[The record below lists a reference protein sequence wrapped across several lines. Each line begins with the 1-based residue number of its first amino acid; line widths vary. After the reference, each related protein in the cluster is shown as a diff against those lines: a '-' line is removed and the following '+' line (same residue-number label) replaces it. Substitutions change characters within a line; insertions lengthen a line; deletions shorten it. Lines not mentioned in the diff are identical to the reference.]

1 MADRRGFRIVP
12 RFVDRG
18 AVIIIEALTGIF
30 IKLGLTPNAVTL
42 LGLPVS
48 FAAAYALYRGRPLA
62 AFLLGAVCGGLDM
75 LDGGIAART
84 GRRTRF
90 GALLDS
96 SLDRYAEFAFYLAL
110 AVRFRDRWQLW
121 AAFAAFLGST
131 MVSYIRARA
140 EGLGF
145 ECKAGIMQRADRF
158 LVLGLA
164 CLAAVLFPV
173 FDQAMTAALVLI
185 AAVSN
190 LTAIQRILS
199 VRRLD
204 RTDPPKTDRT

>member
-1 MADRRGFRIVP
+1 MAGSRGIRIVP

-18 AVIIIEALTGIF
+18 AAFLVDHLTGAF
-30 IKLGLTPNAVTL
+30 IKLGLSPNAVSL
-42 LGLPVS
+42 LGFAVS
-48 FAAAYALYRGRPLA
+48 WAGAYFLWHGDPLA
-62 AFLLGAVCGGLDM
+62 AFLAGAACGGLDM
-75 LDGGIAART
+75 LDGRIAVRT
-84 GRRTRF
+84 GRKTRF

-96 SLDRYAEFAFYLAL
+96 SLDRYSEFAFYLAL
-110 AVRFRDRWQLW
+110 ALRFQDRWPLW

-131 MVSYIRARA
+131 MVSYVRARA

-145 ECKAGIMQRADRF
+145 ECRGGVMQRADRF

-164 CLAAVLFPV
+164 CLAAIAFPV
-173 FDQAMTAALVLI
+173 YDQAMAAALVLI

-190 LTAIQRILS
+190 LTAVQRLLH

-204 RTDPPKTDRT
+204 RSA

>member
-1 MADRRGFRIVP
+1 MAGPRELRILP

-18 AVIIIEALTGIF
+18 AVIIVEALTGIF

-48 FAAAYALYRGRPLA
+48 FAAAYTLYRGRPLA
-62 AFLLGAVCGGLDM
+62 AFLLGAACGGLDM
-75 LDGGIAART
+75 VDGRIAART

-96 SLDRYAEFAFYLAL
+96 SLDRYAEAAFYLAL
-110 AVRFRDRWQLW
+110 AVRFRDRWPLW

-131 MVSYIRARA
+131 MVSYVRARA

-145 ECKAGIMQRADRF
+145 ECKTGIMQRADRF

-164 CLAAVLFPV
+164 CLAAVIFPV

-190 LTAIQRILS
+190 LTAVQRLWLI
-199 VRRLD
+199 RRLD
-204 RTDPPKTDRT
+204 REASAVKGRT

>member
-1 MADRRGFRIVP
+1 M
-12 RFVDRG
+12 
-18 AVIIIEALTGIF
+18 TGIF

-48 FAAAYALYRGRPLA
+48 IAAAYALYRGLPLA
-62 AFLLGAVCGGLDM
+62 GFLLGAACGGLDM
-75 LDGGIAART
+75 LDGKIAART

-110 AVRFRDRWQLW
+110 AVRFRDRWPLW

-131 MVSYIRARA
+131 MVSYVRARA

-145 ECKAGIMQRADRF
+145 ECKIGIMQRADRF

-164 CLAAVLFPV
+164 CLVAVIFPV

-185 AAVSN
+185 AVVSN
-190 LTAIQRILS
+190 LTAVQRIGLI
-199 VRRLD
+199 RRLD
-204 RTDPPKTDRT
+204 RTTPPQGDRT

>member
-1 MADRRGFRIVP
+1 MTGRRGIRIVP
-12 RFVDRG
+12 RFIDRG
-18 AVIIIEALTGIF
+18 AVFLVDHLAGAF
-30 IKLGLTPNAVTL
+30 IKLGLTPNAVSL
-42 LGLPVS
+42 LGFAVS
-48 FAAAYALYRGRPLA
+48 WAAAYFLWRGVPLA
-62 AFLLGAVCGGLDM
+62 AFLAGAACGGLDM
-75 LDGGIAART
+75 LDGKIAART

-96 SLDRYAEFAFYLAL
+96 SLDRYSEFAFYLAL
-110 AVRFRDRWQLW
+110 AVRFQDRWPLW

-131 MVSYIRARA
+131 MVSYVRARA

-145 ECKAGIMQRADRF
+145 ECRAGIMQRADRF

-164 CLAAVLFPV
+164 CLAAVFFRV
-173 FDQAMTAALVLI
+173 YDQAMAAALVLI

-190 LTAIQRILS
+190 ATAIQRLWI

-204 RTDPPKTDRT
+204 RSGPRDASRA